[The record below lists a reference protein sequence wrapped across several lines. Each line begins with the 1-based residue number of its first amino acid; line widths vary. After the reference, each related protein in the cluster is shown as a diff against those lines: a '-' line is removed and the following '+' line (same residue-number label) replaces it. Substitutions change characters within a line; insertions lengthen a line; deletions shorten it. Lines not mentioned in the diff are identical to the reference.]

1 MIWLILLPFVV
12 AVMFFTWA
20 LCRASSLA
28 EADDERADERA
39 FQEWLQRKDVNSH
52 EGS

>member
-28 EADDERADERA
+28 EADDERA

-52 EGS
+52 KGS

>member
-1 MIWLILLPFVV
+1 MIWLILLPLIA
-12 AVMFFTWA
+12 AVLFFTWV

-28 EADDERADERA
+28 EAADERA

-52 EGS
+52 GGT

>member
-1 MIWLILLPFVV
+1 MIWLILLPLV
-12 AVMFFTWA
+12 AAALFFTWV

-28 EADDERADERA
+28 EADDERA

-52 EGS
+52 EGT

>member
-1 MIWLILLPFVV
+1 MIWLILLPLIA
-12 AVMFFTWA
+12 AVLFFTGV

-28 EADDERADERA
+28 EADDERA

-52 EGS
+52 EGT

>member
-1 MIWLILLPFVV
+1 MIRLILLPFVV
-12 AVMFFTWA
+12 AVLFFIWV

-28 EADDERADERA
+28 ETDDGRA

-52 EGS
+52 EET

>member
-20 LCRASSLA
+20 LCRASAMA
-28 EADDERADERA
+28 EADDERA
-39 FQEWLQRKDVNSH
+39 FHEWLQRKDVNSH
-52 EGS
+52 EGT